1 MKIWCFVR
9 NYHSDFQVGD
19 LVTWKDQEHRIAH
32 RMKQGVV
39 IGFKKFH
46 DWDLGREI
54 KTTAVTVYWNTGDT
68 TNSHAAVLEKL

>member
-1 MKIWCFVR
+1 MR

-19 LVTWKDQEHRIAH
+19 LVTWKDQEYNIAH

-39 IGFKKFH
+39 IGFKKFRGL
-46 DWDLGREI
+46 DLDREI

>member
-1 MKIWCFVR
+1 MNI
-9 NYHSDFQVGD
+9 SDFQVGD
-19 LVTWKDQEHRIAH
+19 LVTWKDQEHHIAH

-39 IGFKKFH
+39 IGFKKFRGL
-46 DWDLGREI
+46 DLDREI